1 MAKADQAA
9 HMHSQKSSCS
19 KRICNEVAYALV
31 VYTLALIFITSPAI
45 HFGDMSIMPYFVL
58 VLLVALAIPFL
69 RGLERKWQAYEASG
83 IERPASDF
91 TADRVKLWGFA
102 ILMPIVFMAIAKF
115 LDAIF

>member
-9 HMHSQKSSCS
+9 HMHSQKSCS

-58 VLLVALAIPFL
+58 VLLVGLAIPFL
-69 RGLERKWQAYEASG
+69 RGLERKWQAIEASG
-83 IERPASDF
+83 VERPASDF
-91 TADRVKLWGFA
+91 TADRIKLWGLA
-102 ILMPIVFMAIAKF
+102 ILMPIIFMAIAKF
-115 LDAIF
+115 LGTLF